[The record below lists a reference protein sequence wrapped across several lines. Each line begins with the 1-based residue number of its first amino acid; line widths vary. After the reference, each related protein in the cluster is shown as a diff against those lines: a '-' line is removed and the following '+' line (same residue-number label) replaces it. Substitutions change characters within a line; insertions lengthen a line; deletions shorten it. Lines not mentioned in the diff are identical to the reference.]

1 VSNRL
6 AEFSFWCDLK
16 KIISLAVAVSLFAAT
31 GAQAAD
37 ITLLNASYDATR
49 ELYQEL
55 NGKFA
60 AQYKARTGDTVS
72 VNTSNAGSGAQS
84 RAVIDGLQADIATLA
99 LAADIDAISKKAG
112 LLPADWQKRLP
123 ENSAPYTSTIV
134 FLVRK
139 GNPWK
144 IRDWGD
150 LVKPGIQV
158 IAPNPKTGG
167 ASRWA
172 YLAAWAWAEKA
183 PGGNPEKARAF
194 VSQLYKHVPV
204 LDSSGRGSSI
214 TFTKR
219 GIGDVLLNWENEAKL
234 ALQEPGGDQ
243 YQIIY
248 PSRSILAEPAVALI
262 DKNADRHNTRK
273 PAEAFLNF
281 LYGKEAQEIE
291 ARHFY
296 RPRDP
301 AILAAHKAD
310 FPQLPLATI
319 DGDFGGWGEAQATH
333 FADGGIFD
341 QIYQPGSK

>member
-1 VSNRL
+1 
-6 AEFSFWCDLK
+6 LK
-16 KIISLAVAVSLFAAT
+16 KTISLVLAAT
-31 GAQAAD
+31 LLAAATAQAAD

-49 ELYQEL
+49 ELYKEL
-55 NGKFA
+55 GAAFA
-60 AQYKARTGDTVS
+60 ATNKTDRIT
-72 VNTSNAGSGAQS
+72 VNTSNGGSGAQS
-84 RAVIDGLQADIATLA
+84 RAVIDGLQADVVTLA
-99 LAADIDAISKKAG
+99 LASDIDAISTKAK

-123 ENSAPYTSTIV
+123 QNSTPYTSTIV

-144 IRDWGD
+144 IKDWND

-158 IAPNPKTGG
+158 IVANPKTGG
-167 ASRWA
+167 APRWA
-172 YLAAWAWAEKA
+172 YLAAWSWAEKQ
-183 PGGNPEKARAF
+183 PGGNAQKAKDF
-194 VSQLYKHVPV
+194 ITQLYKHVPV

-219 GIGDVLLNWENEAKL
+219 GLGDVLLNWENEAKL
-234 ALQEPGGDQ
+234 ALKEPGGDQ
-243 YQIIY
+243 YQIVY
-248 PSRSILAEPAVALI
+248 PSRSILAEPPVAVI
-262 DKNADRHNTRK
+262 DKTVDKKGTRK
-273 PAEAFLNF
+273 TAEAFLNF
-281 LYGKEAQEIE
+281 LYTPAAQEIE

-310 FPQLPLATI
+310 FPTLPLATI
-319 DGDFGGWGEAQATH
+319 DGDFGGWGKAQATH

>member
-1 VSNRL
+1 
-6 AEFSFWCDLK
+6 LK
-16 KIISLAVAVSLFAAT
+16 KLISFAVAAALLSAAS
-31 GAQAAD
+31 AQAAD
-37 ITLLNASYDATR
+37 VTVLNASYDATR
-49 ELYQEL
+49 ELYKDL
-55 NGKFA
+55 GGVFT
-60 AQYKARTGDTVS
+60 AQNKAKTGDTVTVS
-72 VNTSNAGSGAQS
+72 TSNAGSGAQS

-99 LAADIDAISKKAG
+99 LAADIDAIAKRAG

-123 ENSAPYTSTIV
+123 ENSSPYTSTIV

-144 IRDWGD
+144 IKDWND

-172 YLAAWAWAEKA
+172 YLAAWSWAEKQ
-183 PGGNPEKARAF
+183 PGGNADKARAF
-194 VSQLYKHVPV
+194 VTALYKHVPV

-219 GIGDVLLNWENEAKL
+219 GIGDVLLNWENEARL
-234 ALQEPGGDQ
+234 AQKEPGGDQ
-243 YQIIY
+243 YQIVY

-262 DKNADRHNTRK
+262 DKNADRHNARK

-281 LYGKEAQEIE
+281 LYSKDAQEIE

-310 FPQLPLATI
+310 FPQLSLATI
-319 DGDFGGWGEAQATH
+319 DGDFGGWTKAQATH

>member
-1 VSNRL
+1 MKRL
-6 AEFSFWCDLK
+6 ISF
-16 KIISLAVAVSLFAAT
+16 AVAAALLSAAS
-31 GAQAAD
+31 AQAAGV
-37 ITLLNASYDATR
+37 TVLNASYDATR
-49 ELYQEL
+49 ELYKDL
-55 NGKFA
+55 GGVFT
-60 AQYKARTGDTVS
+60 AQNKAKTGDTVTVS
-72 VNTSNAGSGAQS
+72 TSNAGSGAQS

-99 LAADIDAISKKAG
+99 LAADIDAIAKRAG

-123 ENSAPYTSTIV
+123 ENSSPYTSTIV

-139 GNPWK
+139 DNPWK
-144 IRDWGD
+144 IKDWND
-150 LVKPGIQV
+150 VVKPGIQV

-172 YLAAWAWAEKA
+172 YLAAWSWAEKQ
-183 PGGNPEKARAF
+183 PGGNADKARAF
-194 VSQLYKHVPV
+194 VTALYKHVPV

-219 GIGDVLLNWENEAKL
+219 GIGDVLLNWENEARL
-234 ALQEPGGDQ
+234 ALKEPGGDQ
-243 YQIIY
+243 YQIVY

-262 DKNADRHNTRK
+262 DKNADRHNARK
-273 PAEAFLNF
+273 SAEAFLNF
-281 LYGKEAQEIE
+281 LYSKDAQEIE

-310 FPQLPLATI
+310 FPQLSLATI
-319 DGDFGGWGEAQATH
+319 DGDFGGWTKAQATH

-341 QIYQPGSK
+341 QIYRPGSK

>member
-1 VSNRL
+1 MKKL
-6 AEFSFWCDLK
+6 ISF
-16 KIISLAVAVSLFAAT
+16 AVAAALLSAAS
-31 GAQAAD
+31 AQAAD
-37 ITLLNASYDATR
+37 VTVLNASYDATR
-49 ELYQEL
+49 ELYKDL
-55 NGKFA
+55 GGVFT
-60 AQYKARTGDTVS
+60 AQNKAKTGDTVTVS
-72 VNTSNAGSGAQS
+72 TSNAGSGAQS

-123 ENSAPYTSTIV
+123 ENSSPYTSTIV

-144 IRDWGD
+144 IKDWND

-172 YLAAWAWAEKA
+172 YLAAWSWAEKQ
-183 PGGNPEKARAF
+183 PGGNADKARAF
-194 VSQLYKHVPV
+194 VTALYKHVPV

-219 GIGDVLLNWENEAKL
+219 GIGDVLLNWENEARL
-234 ALQEPGGDQ
+234 AQKEPGGDQ
-243 YQIIY
+243 YQIVY

-262 DKNADRHNTRK
+262 DKNADRHNARK

-281 LYGKEAQEIE
+281 LYSKDAQEIE

-310 FPQLPLATI
+310 FPQLSLATI
-319 DGDFGGWGEAQATH
+319 DGDFGGWTKAQATH

>member
-1 VSNRL
+1 
-6 AEFSFWCDLK
+6 LK
-16 KIISLAVAVSLFAAT
+16 KLILFVVAASLLAAT

-37 ITLLNASYDATR
+37 VTLLNASYDATR
-49 ELYQEL
+49 ELYKEL
-55 NGKFA
+55 NNKFA
-60 AQYKARTGDTVS
+60 TQYKARTGDTILLS
-72 VNTSNAGSGAQS
+72 TSNGGSGAQS
-84 RAVIDGLQADIATLA
+84 RAVIDGLQADVVTLA
-99 LAADIDAISKKAG
+99 LAADIDAISKKAA

-123 ENSAPYTSTIV
+123 DNSAPYTSTIV

-139 GNPWK
+139 NNPWK
-144 IRDWGD
+144 IKDWND

-194 VSQLYKHVPV
+194 ITQLYKHVPV

-234 ALQEPGGDQ
+234 ALKEPGGDQ
-243 YQIIY
+243 FQIIY

-262 DKNADRHNTRK
+262 DKNADRHNARK

-281 LYGKEAQEIE
+281 LYTKDAQEIE

-301 AILAAHKAD
+301 AILAAHQAD

-319 DGDFGGWGEAQATH
+319 DGDFGGWGKAQATH

>member
-1 VSNRL
+1 
-6 AEFSFWCDLK
+6 LK
-16 KIISLAVAVSLFAAT
+16 KLISFVVAASLLAAT

-37 ITLLNASYDATR
+37 VTLLNASYDATR
-49 ELYQEL
+49 ELYKEL

-60 AQYKARTGDTVS
+60 AEYKSKTGDAVS
-72 VNTSNAGSGAQS
+72 VNTSNGGSGAQA
-84 RAVIDGLQADIATLA
+84 RAVIDGLQADVATLA
-99 LAADIDAISKKAG
+99 LAADIDAISSKAK

-144 IRDWGD
+144 IKDWND

-183 PGGNPEKARAF
+183 PGGSPEKARAF
-194 VSQLYKHVPV
+194 ITQLYKHVPV
-204 LDSSGRGSSI
+204 LDSSGRGSSV

-219 GIGDVLLNWENEAKL
+219 GIGDVLLNWENEARL
-234 ALQEPGGDQ
+234 ALKEPGGDQ

-262 DKNADRHNTRK
+262 DKNADRHNARK

-281 LYGKEAQEIE
+281 LYSKEAQEIE

-301 AILAAHKAD
+301 AILAAHQAD

-319 DGDFGGWGEAQATH
+319 DGDFGGWGKAQATH

>member
-1 VSNRL
+1 
-6 AEFSFWCDLK
+6 LK
-16 KIISLAVAVSLFAAT
+16 KLISAAIAVTLLTVAS
-31 GAQAAD
+31 AQAAD

-49 ELYQEL
+49 ELYKDA
-55 NGKFA
+55 GDAFST
-60 AQYKARTGDTVS
+60 QYKAKTGDTVT

-84 RAVIDGLQADIATLA
+84 RAVIDGLQADVVTLA
-99 LAADIDAISKKAG
+99 LAADIDAIAGKAK
-112 LLPADWQKRLP
+112 LLPANWQSRLP
-123 ENSAPYTSTIV
+123 QNSSPYTSTIV

-139 GNPWK
+139 GNPK
-144 IRDWGD
+144 QIKDWPD
-150 LVKPGIQV
+150 LIKPGVQV

-172 YLAAWAWAEKA
+172 YLAAWAWAEKS
-183 PGGNPEKARAF
+183 PGGNAQKARDYVA
-194 VSQLYKHVPV
+194 QLYKHVPV

-219 GIGDVLLNWENEAKL
+219 GLGDVLLNWENEARL
-234 ALQEPGGDQ
+234 ALKEEGGDQ
-243 YQIIY
+243 YQIVY

-262 DKNADRHNTRK
+262 DANADKKGSRK
-273 PAEAFLNF
+273 AAQAFLEF
-281 LYGKEAQEIE
+281 LYSKQAQEIE

-310 FPQLPLATI
+310 FPTLPLATI
-319 DGDFGGWGEAQATH
+319 DGDFGGWAKAQAVH

-341 QIYQPGSK
+341 QIYQPGVK